1 MDKLY
6 SECQNNVN
14 NLEKKIR
21 NDLDKQLE
29 KNKHEAKIATNY
41 LFNLIISDKIF
52 KNKIQK
58 ASRNGKKREIIYKY
72 SITDRIFIPELLRSF
87 NTDTL
92 LMGTKGPDIGTIV
105 RFGIDPVFN
114 RLEEHIK
121 PFKARIIKEDATKY
135 LEISW

>member
-6 SECQNNVN
+6 SECQNNVT

-21 NDLDKQLE
+21 DDLDKQLE
-29 KNKHEAKIATNY
+29 KNKKEAKIATNY
-41 LFNLIISDKIF
+41 LFNLLTSDKMF

-58 ASRNGKKREIIYKY
+58 ASRNGKKRENIYKY
-72 SITDRIFIPELLRSF
+72 CITDRIFIPELLRSF

-105 RFGIDPVFN
+105 RFGIEPVFN
-114 RLEEHIK
+114 RLVEYIQ
-121 PFKARIIKEDATKY
+121 PFKARLIKEGNTKL